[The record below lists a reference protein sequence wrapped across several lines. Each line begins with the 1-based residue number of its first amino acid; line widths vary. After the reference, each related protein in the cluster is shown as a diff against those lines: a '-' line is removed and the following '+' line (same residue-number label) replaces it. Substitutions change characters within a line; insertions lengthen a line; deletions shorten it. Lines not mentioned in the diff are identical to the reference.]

1 MFLFFKKVLYF
12 YVLHLAPLSI
22 LNYHLYDLWDRWRL
36 IFLTYQLGTICW
48 MAVFPPLSCLWTC
61 GKSVHFSAPSP
72 RSSPFGIPMISASHL
87 LPWLHVPKILFVCLF
102 GILSV
107 THARQFLL
115 FYLLVHR
122 FFPLFLPFS
131 VESITELLFW
141 LQSKI
146 FSPFY
151 LLVTEWDNVFGLFAE
166 AIFHLLLACLWL
178 FAEVFSS
185 RLI

>member
-1 MFLFFKKVLYF
+1 MRQVEAHFFNLSTWYYLLNGSLPSTELPVNLWKVCALFSTVPSL
-12 YVLHLAPLSI
+12 LS
-22 LNYHLYDLWDRWRL
+22 LWDSDDKCTKS
-36 IFLTYQLGTICW
+36 FA
-48 MAVFPPLSCLWTC
+48 MAPQSLRF
-61 GKSVHFSAPSP
+61 
-72 RSSPFGIPMISASHL
+72 
-87 LPWLHVPKILFVCLF
+87 CLF

-178 FAEVFSS
+178 FAEVFSP